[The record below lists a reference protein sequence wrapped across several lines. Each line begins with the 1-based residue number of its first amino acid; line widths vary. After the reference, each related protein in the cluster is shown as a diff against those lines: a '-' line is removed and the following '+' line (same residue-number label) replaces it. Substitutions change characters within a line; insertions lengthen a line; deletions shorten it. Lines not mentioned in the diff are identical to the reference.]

1 MRLRLAR
8 RAGLPRPVV
17 AFMFEAA
24 ELFDFNVYFKV
35 FMIKIGKHKN
45 KT

>member
-1 MRLRLAR
+1 
-8 RAGLPRPVV
+8 
-17 AFMFEAA
+17 MFEAA